1 MRHSGT
7 GCRPL
12 GVLSAGPLRS
22 ASGSASVTMQSV
34 ARALHVL
41 PACVSHLPGR
51 VHALHAAVAT
61 PVAAA
66 GKNGRALRVSRLTCS
81 AAAESTASG
90 GKQPQCVIVMGESRI
105 TLETGSIAR
114 QANGAVLAREGDT
127 TILSTI
133 CAGESG
139 QDGSFLPLTVVYQE
153 RFSAAGRTSSGFSK
167 RDGRPRDNEVL
178 VSRLVDR
185 PLRPVFPE
193 GFTQDTQILQLVL
206 SWGGERTADA
216 LAITA
221 AGAAASVSDVPFSKP
236 VAGVRVGWLR
246 GATGPV
252 VNPTQ
257 TQVSPWQRPLV

>member
-1 MRHSGT
+1 
-7 GCRPL
+7 
-12 GVLSAGPLRS
+12 
-22 ASGSASVTMQSV
+22 
-34 ARALHVL
+34 
-41 PACVSHLPGR
+41 
-51 VHALHAAVAT
+51 VHAVHAAVAT

-66 GKNGRALRVSRLTCS
+66 GKKGRARRVSLLTCS
-81 AAAESTASG
+81 AAAESAVS
-90 GKQPQCVIVMGESRI
+90 GKQPECVIVMGESQI
-105 TLETGSIAR
+105 TLETGAIAR

-221 AGAAASVSDVPFSKP
+221 AGAAAAVSDVPFSKP

-246 GATGPV
+246 GAAGPV

-257 TQVSPWQRPLV
+257 AQVR